1 MHEVEKKFRKKWK
14 NWQYKNTF
22 FLLLALTLFF
32 YFLESPVI
40 QYFLTKIGSLGYI
53 GAFLSGVMFVSVF
66 TVVPASAI
74 LFEFS
79 NTLLNPLWVAIIASV
94 GAAIGDL
101 LILRFMKNHVF
112 EEIAPLFRFKKRSLI
127 RMIFT
132 SPYFSWIIPIFGAA
146 VILVPIIPD
155 EVGISLMGVS
165 KIKTWQFLLVTF
177 ALNIIGILL
186 VIDLAITF

>member
-1 MHEVEKKFRKKWK
+1 MHEIEKNLRKRWK

-22 FLLLALTLFF
+22 LLIIAIALFF
-32 YFLESPVI
+32 YFIETPAI
-40 QYFLTKIGSLGYI
+40 QYFVAKIGSLGYL
-53 GAFLSGVMFVSVF
+53 GAFLSGILFVSIF

-79 NTLLNPLWVAIIASV
+79 NSLLNPVWIAIAASS

-127 RMIFT
+127 RMIFA

-155 EVGISLMGVS
+155 EVGISLMGIS

-177 ALNIIGILL
+177 ALNIVGIFF

>member
-1 MHEVEKKFRKKWK
+1 MYEVEKKFRKKWK

-22 FLLLALTLFF
+22 FLLVALVLFF
-32 YFLESPVI
+32 YFLESSII
-40 QYFLTKIGSLGYI
+40 QYFLTRIGSLGYI

-79 NTLLNPLWVAIIASV
+79 NTLLNPLWVAVIASS

-112 EEIAPLFRFKKRSLI
+112 EEIAPLFKFKKRSLI
-127 RMIFT
+127 RMIFS
-132 SPYFSWIIPIFGAA
+132 SPYLSWIIPIFGAA
-146 VILVPIIPD
+146 VILVPVIPD
-155 EVGISLMGVS
+155 EVGISMMGIS
-165 KIKTWQFLLVTF
+165 TIKTWQFLLVTF
-177 ALNIIGILL
+177 ALNIIGIFF
-186 VIDLAITF
+186 VIDLAIIF